1 MKKNLNLGSGWPG
14 MGAAILSLM
23 ASASVACAQ
32 VDVLSDLGA
41 PNSGLT
47 SVSTS
52 EFKSQ
57 GFNLGGTVG
66 NTFDI
71 SQIILGLT
79 FSGEVTSA
87 NVYLETAGVSGLP
100 GSTAAP
106 TDLIGTVNNT
116 LIGTSSGGAA
126 EYSVTLAGGSVTL
139 NAATDYALIIDTFGI
154 GGSSASV
161 NWQYTYTSDSTYFT
175 TVDGSG
181 FSGAWNRANKSPF
194 AWNQTGTGTQARY
207 MDLQVVPEP
216 STQALMVLGA
226 AGLLISVRRQ
236 RKNLLQISDG
246 NGRNH
251 RK

>member
-1 MKKNLNLGSGWPG
+1 MRLIVALPLFPPANSNHKVSIWVAPSETLL
-14 MGAAILSLM
+14 I
-23 ASASVACAQ
+23 SA
-32 VDVLSDLGA
+32 
-41 PNSGLT
+41 
-47 SVSTS
+47 
-52 EFKSQ
+52 KSYW
-57 GFNLGGTVG
+57 
-66 NTFDI
+66 D
-71 SQIILGLT
+71 
-79 FSGEVTSA
+79 
-87 NVYLETAGVSGLP
+87 LETAGVSGLP

-161 NWQYTYTSDSTYFT
+161 NWQYTYTSDSAYFT

-194 AWNQTGTGTQARY
+194 AWNQTGTG
-207 MDLQVVPEP
+207 
-216 STQALMVLGA
+216 TQALMVLGA